1 MREERR
7 KFTAMRIFKLA
18 LSGSVASILLMG
30 SAMAGNLV
38 FRTPDDAMKQGISAF
53 NGGYY
58 ELALPALEALEATK
72 PQIAHF
78 YEARISADNEGAF
91 TDHGKAFRV
100 YKELADEL
108 QDVDPDDDDLAP
120 IAAKSLTAVS
130 MYLRDG
136 IPSAGIQPDV
146 DEANRD
152 LQRAA
157 LTFNDEDAQFE
168 LAKVYLRGEGPDMTV
183 SGYDDPSSKIENGRH
198 WLSRLSQAGH
208 PGAQAFLAD
217 LMWRGKFVQ
226 KNQPAALNLIDVAVA
241 NAPPSERVWI
251 EDIYQNIFCNAGE
264 GVRQQ
269 ATGRVAEWHNRYG
282 RRPDLQESRDG
293 LDDLA
298 VDAVRTCANGELVRP
313 MSVLA
318 TDAKKPAPQPQM
330 ISTPSIPQPRQT
342 SLIPAGAA
350 SIRPASEAAAATAP
364 PPAPVVGLT
373 PNGETAR

>member
-1 MREERR
+1 MR
-7 KFTAMRIFKLA
+7 TFKLA
-18 LSGSVASILLMG
+18 LAGSVASILMLG
-30 SAMAGNLV
+30 SAIAGEVV
-38 FRTPDDAMKQGISAF
+38 FRSPDDAMKQGISAF

-58 ELALPALEALEATK
+58 ELALPAFEALEPAK
-72 PQIAHF
+72 PQIARF
-78 YEARISADNEGAF
+78 YLARIYGDNEGAY
-91 TDHGKAFRV
+91 TDHGKAFHL

-136 IPSAGIQPDV
+136 IPDAGIPADV
-146 DEANRD
+146 ETANRD

-183 SGYDDPSSKIENGRH
+183 TGFDDPASKIENGRH

-217 LMWRGKFVQ
+217 LMWRGKFVE
-226 KNQPAALNLIDVAVA
+226 KNQAAALNLIDVAVA

-269 ATGRVAEWHNRYG
+269 ATGRVAEWHSRYG
-282 RRPDLQESRDG
+282 RRPALEDSKDG
-293 LDDLA
+293 LDTLA
-298 VDAVRTCANGELVRP
+298 VEPVRTCANGELVRP
-313 MSVLA
+313 MSVFA
-318 TDAKKPAPQPQM
+318 SDPKPATQPQPQM
-330 ISTPSIPQPRQT
+330 MIGAPSPAPTQRS
-342 SLIPAGAA
+342 SLIPAGAS
-350 SIRPASEAAAATAP
+350 SIQAAGTSPITAP
-364 PPAPVVGLT
+364 SPVVGLT
-373 PNGETAR
+373 PNGATAR

>member
-1 MREERR
+1 MLG
-7 KFTAMRIFKLA
+7 AA
-18 LSGSVASILLMG
+18 VAG
-30 SAMAGNLV
+30 ELV
-38 FRTPDDAMKQGISAF
+38 FRSPDDAMKQGISAF

-58 ELALPALEALEATK
+58 ELALPAFEALEPSK
-72 PQIAHF
+72 PQIARF
-78 YEARISADNEGAF
+78 YMARIYGDNEGAY
-91 TDHGKAFRV
+91 TDHGKAFRL

-108 QDVDPDDDDLAP
+108 QDVDPDDDNLAP

-136 IPSAGIQPDV
+136 IPSAGIEPDV
-146 DEANRD
+146 DMANRD

-183 SGYDDPSSKIENGRH
+183 AGYDDPASKIENGRH

-282 RRPDLQESRDG
+282 RRPEMQENRDG
-293 LDDLA
+293 LGDLS
-298 VDAVRTCANGELVRP
+298 VEPVRTCANGELVRP
-313 MSVLA
+313 MSVIA
-318 TDAKKPAPQPQM
+318 ADAKKPAPQPQM
-330 ISTPSIPQPRQT
+330 ISTPAAPPQPQRS

-350 SIRPASEAAAATAP
+350 SIQPAAGGGAPAASS
-364 PPAPVVGLT
+364 APVVGLA